1 MHNRFFSGLLSV
13 RPVFDS
19 FDDTSLICDDNPQLQ
34 LMRLFNSIMILC
46 VAVAREKLSR
56 SRRDEEM
63 WSHKRETALWYTV
76 LSLHVHYLAKF
87 SAQILK
93 QSRYVRVVCDE
104 WICCNR
110 IHPMCV
116 PKCVEAKNQLKSI
129 RFTCWKLEQF
139 TYIFESSEDIK

>member
-13 RPVFDS
+13 RRVPFLIVLMTLLS
-19 FDDTSLICDDNPQLQ
+19 YATTTSNFSLCGCLTV
-34 LMRLFNSIMILC
+34 LC

-63 WSHKRETALWYTV
+63 WSHKRETLCYIV
-76 LSLHVHYLAKF
+76 LCLLVYYLAKF

-93 QSRYVRVVCDE
+93 QSGYVRVVCDE

-129 RFTCWKLEQF
+129 RFACWKLEQF